1 MREKWFAILVL
12 FCLLGLPCRAD
23 LHSIIR
29 IAGDEDYP
37 PYEFVDKS
45 GAYKG
50 FNVDIIRAVGIE
62 MSIDI
67 ELLPMAWNH
76 AQQAL
81 ERGEVDVIQGMT
93 YSDQRAKKYVFSD
106 AVEAPSPG

>member
-1 MREKWFAILVL
+1 M
-12 FCLLGLPCRAD
+12 
-23 LHSIIR
+23 
-29 IAGDEDYP
+29 
-37 PYEFVDKS
+37 DKS

-93 YSDQRAKKYVFSD
+93 YSDHRAKKYIFSD
-106 AVEAPSPG
+106 